1 VCLALSVPH
10 AGGFYSPGIDPATP
24 GLVAYWKFDEGA
36 GYVVHDVSGHSN
48 DLSITQPPK
57 WEVSSRVL
65 NSMFATTIYICK
77 NTGILNSVFAQI
89 QPLHQLLFK
98 SVCLQQLVLFLGS

>member
-1 VCLALSVPH
+1 
-10 AGGFYSPGIDPATP
+10 
-24 GLVAYWKFDEGA
+24 
-36 GYVVHDVSGHSN
+36 
-48 DLSITQPPK
+48 
-57 WEVSSRVL
+57 
-65 NSMFATTIYICK
+65 MFATTIYICK